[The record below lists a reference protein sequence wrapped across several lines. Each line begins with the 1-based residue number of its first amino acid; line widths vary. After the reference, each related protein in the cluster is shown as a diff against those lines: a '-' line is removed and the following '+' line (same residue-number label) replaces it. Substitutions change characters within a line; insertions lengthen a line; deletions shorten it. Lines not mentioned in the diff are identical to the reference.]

1 MFEVFVAQS
10 RLAGD
15 RMNGLVVGRRRIGV
29 IRLHRDDR
37 CSLLCDIYSLFLFF
51 SLTNSQARDLLP
63 TNSQNFATGWFETSG
78 LSLLKPMSMSPWW
91 QCRLSCG
98 FARDNLSQRFGRDIG
113 APWRLQQEIHVMG
126 QEEVYFW
133 FYLAHIN
140 MYYMSCSC
148 HLQMILSKIMY
159 LRIITFVSKRELLQK
174 KPSSETW
181 KKRG

>member
-1 MFEVFVAQS
+1 MPPAM
-10 RLAGD
+10 RY
-15 RMNGLVVGRRRIGV
+15 
-29 IRLHRDDR
+29 
-37 CSLLCDIYSLFLFF
+37 LLTLSLFLSDKLTSERSAANKQIGKILQKFSQLAGLSRLVFF
-51 SLTNSQARDLLP
+51 TYP
-63 TNSQNFATGWFETSG
+63 C
-78 LSLLKPMSMSPWW
+78 LSLLKPMSMSPRW

-113 APWRLQQEIHVMG
+113 ALWRLQQEIHVMG

>member
-1 MFEVFVAQS
+1 MIDAPSYEIFTHSFS
-10 RLAGD
+10 
-15 RMNGLVVGRRRIGV
+15 
-29 IRLHRDDR
+29 
-37 CSLLCDIYSLFLFF
+37 F
-51 SLTNSQARDLLP
+51 SLRQTHKREICCQQIGKILQYFSQVAGLRRLVFFTYP
-63 TNSQNFATGWFETSG
+63 C
-78 LSLLKPMSMSPWW
+78 LSLLKPMSKSPRW

-113 APWRLQQEIHVMG
+113 ALWRLQQEIHVIG

>member
-1 MFEVFVAQS
+1 MPPAM
-10 RLAGD
+10 RY
-15 RMNGLVVGRRRIGV
+15 
-29 IRLHRDDR
+29 
-37 CSLLCDIYSLFLFF
+37 LLTLSLFLSDKLTSERSAANKQIGKILQKFSQLAGLSRLVFF
-51 SLTNSQARDLLP
+51 TYP
-63 TNSQNFATGWFETSG
+63 C
-78 LSLLKPMSMSPWW
+78 LSLLKPMSMSPRW

-113 APWRLQQEIHVMG
+113 ALWRLQQEIHVMG

-174 KPSSETW
+174 KPWSDTW

>member
-1 MFEVFVAQS
+1 MPPAM
-10 RLAGD
+10 RY
-15 RMNGLVVGRRRIGV
+15 
-29 IRLHRDDR
+29 
-37 CSLLCDIYSLFLFF
+37 LLTLSLFLSDKLTSERSAANKQIGKILQKFSQLAGLSRLVFF
-51 SLTNSQARDLLP
+51 TYP
-63 TNSQNFATGWFETSG
+63 C
-78 LSLLKPMSMSPWW
+78 LSLLKPMSKSPRW

-113 APWRLQQEIHVMG
+113 ALWRLQQEIHVMG

>member
-1 MFEVFVAQS
+1 MPPAM
-10 RLAGD
+10 RY
-15 RMNGLVVGRRRIGV
+15 
-29 IRLHRDDR
+29 
-37 CSLLCDIYSLFLFF
+37 LLTLSLFL
-51 SLTNSQARDLLP
+51 SDKLTSERSAANKQIGKILQHF
-63 TNSQNFATGWFETSG
+63 TTGWFESSG
-78 LSLLKPMSMSPWW
+78 LFHLPLSFSPETNVKVTAMAMSPV
-91 QCRLSCG
+91 CG

-159 LRIITFVSKRELLQK
+159 LRIITFVSNRELLQK

>member
-1 MFEVFVAQS
+1 
-10 RLAGD
+10 
-15 RMNGLVVGRRRIGV
+15 MNGLVVGRRRIGV
-29 IRLHRDDR
+29 IHLHRDDR
-37 CSLLCDIYSLFLFF
+37 CPQLWDIYSLFLF
-51 SLTNSQARDLLP
+51 SLRQTHKRKICCQQQIGKILQQLAGLRL
-63 TNSQNFATGWFETSG
+63 SG
-78 LSLLKPMSMSPWW
+78 LFHLPLSFSPETNVKVTAMAMSPV
-91 QCRLSCG
+91 CG

>member
-1 MFEVFVAQS
+1 MLPAM
-10 RLAGD
+10 RYLPT
-15 RMNGLVVGRRRIGV
+15 L
-29 IRLHRDDR
+29 
-37 CSLLCDIYSLFLFF
+37 SLFLSDKLTSERSAANKQIGKILQKFSQLAGLSRLVFF
-51 SLTNSQARDLLP
+51 TYP
-63 TNSQNFATGWFETSG
+63 C
-78 LSLLKPMSMSPWW
+78 LSLLKPMSKSPRW

-159 LRIITFVSKRELLQK
+159 LRIITFVSNRELLQK
-174 KPSSETW
+174 KPWSDTW